1 MQSLEQH
8 KLFSLCQTIT
18 ESETTEMC
26 SKLPK
31 KMFFLVQIIQKLY
44 WNSLLCLDTASKLS
58 LVIVLNVK
66 MKWHFKELNW
76 SHR

>member
-26 SKLPK
+26 SKLQNNVLSGP
-31 KMFFLVQIIQKLY
+31 
-44 WNSLLCLDTASKLS
+44 NHPETLLKFSS
-58 LVIVLNVK
+58 VFG
-66 MKWHFKELNW
+66 H
-76 SHR
+76 SQ